1 MVRCVVGSIPHDGR
15 TELFVVLA
23 RTPHLLCAILSVDY
37 KRILANNWKQVAEVM
52 VEIGFLSSSLSVR
65 SQLKAPTLRSA
76 PGNRFGRLGFAPTTD
91 TFGRK
96 EERKEV

>member
-37 KRILANNWKQVAEVM
+37 KRILAINWKQVM
-52 VEIGFLSSSLSVR
+52 VEIGFLSSYLSVR
-65 SQLKAPTLRSA
+65 NQLKAPALRSA
-76 PGNRFGRLGFAPTTD
+76 PGNRSGRLGFAPTTD